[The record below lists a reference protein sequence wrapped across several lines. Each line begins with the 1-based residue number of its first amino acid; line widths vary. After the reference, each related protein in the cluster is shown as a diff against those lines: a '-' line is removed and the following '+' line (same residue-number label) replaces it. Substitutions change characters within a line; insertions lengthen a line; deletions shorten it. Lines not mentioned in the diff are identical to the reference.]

1 MRETTKAGAMVVAVA
16 CLLLAGSVDGAAKDK
31 KPKTQT
37 EYIEAVA
44 QGTSTQL
51 GRMINVSISIRE
63 YSTPEDQQALL
74 QAFEE
79 GGQKGLVNALSKMN
93 AKGRIAITGTLG
105 YDLNYIRQFDT
116 PNGRK
121 IRFVTDRPVTFGE
134 LWSSSR
140 SADYDLSA
148 GEIDLSK
155 EKGKS
160 TGTLLPA
167 CKFTI
172 DKEKELKLEL
182 TQNPWKLVNISI
194 SK

>member
-1 MRETTKAGAMVVAVA
+1 MRKAARPGAIVVAVA
-16 CLLLAGSVDGAAKDK
+16 CLLLAGSVGGAAKDK
-31 KPKTQT
+31 KPKTKT

-44 QGTSTQL
+44 EGTSTQM
-51 GRMINVSISIRE
+51 GRVINISISIRE
-63 YSTPEDQQALL
+63 YSTPEDQRALL

-121 IRFVTDRPVTFGE
+121 IRFVTDRPIAFGE
-134 LWSSSR
+134 LWSGSR

-167 CKFTI
+167 CKLTI

-182 TQNPWKLVNISI
+182 TQNPWKLVNISV

>member
-1 MRETTKAGAMVVAVA
+1 MKRTVMVGTTAVGLA
-16 CLLLAGSVDGAAKDK
+16 CLLLAGGTGSSAQDK
-31 KPKTQT
+31 KEKKQT

-44 QGTSTQL
+44 EGTSTQL
-51 GRMINVSISIRE
+51 GRVINISISIRE

-79 GGQKGLVNALSKMN
+79 GGQKGLVNAVSKMHS
-93 AKGRIAITGTLG
+93 KGRIAITGTLG

-116 PNGRK
+116 PTGRK
-121 IRFVTDRPVTFGE
+121 IRFVTDRPITFGE
-134 LWSSSR
+134 LWSGSR

-167 CKFTI
+167 CKLTI
-172 DKEKELKLEL
+172 DKDKELKLEL
-182 TQNPWKLVNISI
+182 TQNPWKLVNISV

>member
-172 DKEKELKLEL
+172 DKDKELKLEL